1 MRWPGADKH
10 FTEQLSRRRSYHY
23 NPQTLAKPTPFL
35 TPIARSKPLARIGAR
50 ACTDLREAGG
60 VCGEGRRASKY
71 LLPAAAEGLVEHVG
85 VLLRLPDADHLAHPP
100 PERWP
105 PAAGGERRSGWREL
119 GCGRA
124 ERSSRALLPF
134 FFFPLEREE
143 RRRVGLVLV
152 LGCWPLRPFAM
163 GLHGNIWYRFL
174 HLQFLF
180 GTDKVVTKMFKK
192 EMDFLANVLQVIKH
206 KNQ

>member
-1 MRWPGADKH
+1 MRRPGADKH

-60 VCGEGRRASKY
+60 VCGEGRRASEY

-105 PAAGGERRSGWREL
+105 PAAVEAARGGAGGVNWAVAGRSGVVEL
-119 GCGRA
+119 F
-124 ERSSRALLPF
+124 SF
-134 FFFPLEREE
+134 FFFPFRKRREASSWA
-143 RRRVGLVLV
+143 RVG
-152 LGCWPLRPFAM
+152 A
-163 GLHGNIWYRFL
+163 GL
-174 HLQFLF
+174 
-180 GTDKVVTKMFKK
+180 
-192 EMDFLANVLQVIKH
+192 LAS
-206 KNQ
+206 